1 MKEKEGIVRRRWIT
15 ILTIVGILDV
25 VRSIE
30 VRRLRLGKPKAPGP
44 PDSMGCCQPKGCTE
58 KFALNYDRKAVEDDG
73 SCVFPDPDPIDMP
86 STLTQYQYY
95 RSDLDPDFDGAYED
109 SAIRATRRM
118 KGRQRDDKSLDPLSQ
133 ADPYDG
139 SVGVGSV
146 GGEAVMAPPV
156 TSVISDDDT
165 NFGGYSDMWPRPI
178 NIPPVKAV
186 AVSST
191 DFEMTGG

>member
-73 SCVFPDPDPIDMP
+73 SCVFLELPCETCEDGSIIANDDDGNLRVRPKRLLQLRGQQRDSGGVGDG
-86 STLTQYQYY
+86 
-95 RSDLDPDFDGAYED
+95 DCDGDFDA
-109 SAIRATRRM
+109 
-118 KGRQRDDKSLDPLSQ
+118 
-133 ADPYDG
+133 
-139 SVGVGSV
+139 
-146 GGEAVMAPPV
+146 
-156 TSVISDDDT
+156 
-165 NFGGYSDMWPRPI
+165 
-178 NIPPVKAV
+178 
-186 AVSST
+186 
-191 DFEMTGG
+191 